1 MRRRGV
7 AKNGKTGYHRRQKE
21 KREDEPW
28 QTVGRNWKSAV
39 RTAASARCAKRGRM
53 WSSATAAAR
62 RRSCSSARPR
72 RARGRAGRALC
83 RQRRAAARRY
93 ARHHRSRPHDGLHRE
108 HRQVPPAAEPRSA
121 RRGAGRLHRLS
132 ARAGDAA
139 APEAD
144 RLPRPHRGD
153 APDPRGLQDHARAW
167 AVGEKGRL

>member
-1 MRRRGV
+1 M
-7 AKNGKTGYHRRQKE
+7 E
-21 KREDEPW
+21 KRD
-28 QTVGRNWKSAV
+28 TIGGR
-39 RTAASARCAKRGRM
+39 RKRGRM
-53 WSSATAAAR
+53 SYGGPLGGTGKALSGLPRVLAVRNADECGLR
-62 RRSCSSARPR
+62 RRQPHGGDNVRRRGPR

-83 RQRRAAARRY
+83 RQGGAAARRY

-139 APEAD
+139 SPEAD